1 MNENYH
7 FVIVLSDVDTI
18 SSELEDS
25 LFEAGCDDALIACR
39 NSIVYLVFDRIAS
52 SFADAIS
59 SAILNIRS
67 SKLKIGISHIEPSD
81 IVSLS
86 EIARRVERTRESI
99 RLLAKGDRGD
109 GSFPLPISGVDDSKQ
124 LWSWIEVA
132 NWFLEKDML
141 SETEFDNALIIRA
154 INDKL
159 TELDQTCES
168 IIYSNALPAQ
178 ARVYLREYLNT
189 IPIRG
194 HINCFN
200 SDVNI
205 PLQSEFKFFL
215 EKQNEFVQ
223 NYTGEYLIIHNRRL
237 INRFG
242 TVKEAYQYGASKFTP
257 GTFLIQ
263 KCEPGPLAYNKA
275 CVSTVQYTKGL
286 EEEFA
291 KTH

>member
-1 MNENYH
+1 MNENYR
-7 FVIVLSDVDTI
+7 FVIVLSGVDTI

-25 LFEAGCDDALIACR
+25 LFESGCDDALIASR
-39 NSIVYLVFDRIAS
+39 NSVVYLVFDRIAS

-67 SKLKIGISHIEPSD
+67 SKFKIGISHIEPSD

-86 EIARRVERTRESI
+86 EIARRVNRTRESI

-109 GSFPLPISGVDDSKQ
+109 GSFPLPISGVDESKQ

-141 SETEFDNALIIRA
+141 SESDFDNALIIRA

-159 TELDQTCES
+159 SKLDQTCES
-168 IIYSNALPAQ
+168 NIYSATLPTK
-178 ARVYLREYLNT
+178 ARIYLRENINT
-189 IPIRG
+189 IPIG
-194 HINCFN
+194 DHTKYIN
-200 SDVNI
+200 STISI
-205 PLQSEFKFFL
+205 PLQNEFTFFL
-215 EKQNEFVQ
+215 EKQNEFVE
-223 NYTGEYLIIHNRRL
+223 NFAGKYLIIHNRRL
-237 INRFG
+237 INKFG
-242 TVKEAYQYGASKFTP
+242 TMKEAYQYGASKYVP

-263 KCEPGPLAYNKA
+263 KCEPGHLAYSKA

-291 KTH
+291 ETH